1 MTKIL
6 ECKLCGSFVHNV
18 SYDAVSVTCSE
29 CISDMVKEIQGPRKK
44 KQVASQ
50 GYPKGWRFM
59 KEFVHSDGTVYH
71 RGVEQP
77 ELKGTLS
84 ATVIMVKPK
93 KTKAQKATEKA
104 QVMKQFADLKKQL
117 KKETRKTKIKALETK
132 LRKLQKQL

>member
-1 MTKIL
+1 MSKIL
-6 ECKLCGSFVHNV
+6 ECKLCGSLVHNA
-18 SYDAVSVTCSE
+18 SKEAVSITCSE
-29 CISDMVKEIQGPRKK
+29 CVLEMVKELEGPRKK
-44 KQVASQ
+44 KLATAQ

-77 ELKGTLS
+77 ELKGTKE
-84 ATVIMVKPK
+84 ATAIAIKPK
-93 KTKAQKATEKA
+93 KTKAQKAEEKA
-104 QVMKQFADLKKQL
+104 VVMKQYADLKKQL

>member
-6 ECKLCGSFVHNV
+6 SCKLCDAIVYNV
-18 SYDAVSVTCSE
+18 SDDAVAITCSE
-29 CISDMVKEIQGPRKK
+29 CIMELIREIEGPTKK
-44 KQVASQ
+44 KLVTAQ

-77 ELKGTLS
+77 ELKGTL
-84 ATVIMVKPK
+84 ATTVIVVKPK
-93 KTKAQKATEKA
+93 KTKAQKADEKA
-104 QVMKQFADLKKQL
+104 AIMKQYADAKKLL
-117 KKETRKTKIKALETK
+117 KKETRKTKIKSLEAK